1 MQQWI
6 EDFQDQRAGRRPQ
19 EDIKEPRFRQWL
31 VQRGYATESEM
42 ERLDEWADKLPMY
55 PFDIR
60 PSIQVT
66 RSWQLADAVAQ
77 DSTGQF
83 IAEVREAINQVLA
96 ALDEPQLEDIQPHSP
111 DVNAVNTL
119 SGDQ

>member
-6 EDFQDQRAGRRPQ
+6 EDFQDQRVGRRPR
-19 EDIKEPRFRQWL
+19 EDVKDPSFRQWL
-31 VQRGYATESEM
+31 TERGYASASEM
-42 ERLDEWADKLPMY
+42 ESLDEWANKLPMDK
-55 PFDIR
+55 FDVR
-60 PSIQVT
+60 PSIQVR
-66 RSWQLADAVAQ
+66 RSWQFTDAAAR

-83 IAEVREAINQVLA
+83 TTEIHDAINQISV

-119 SGDQ
+119 SGDH